1 MKGSGVRGGELIRQF
16 MSRQFLAFLITGGLA
31 AAVNFGSRILYN
43 QWLVFSS
50 AVILAYLTGMIT
62 AFLLARTFV
71 FTDGSQSVKLSATFF
86 VLVNAV
92 AVLQTWG
99 ISMLLAYYV
108 LGWLGITRF
117 VPEIAHAVGVAVPVF
132 TSYLGHK
139 RWSFK

>member
-1 MKGSGVRGGELIRQF
+1 MRGNAVIQQF

-31 AAVNFGSRILYN
+31 AAVNFGSRIIYN
-43 QWLVFSS
+43 QWVAFSS

-62 AFLLARTFV
+62 AFLLARAFV
-71 FTDGSQSVKLSATFF
+71 FTDGNQSIKRSATFF
-86 VLVNAV
+86 ILVNAV
-92 AVLQTWG
+92 AALQTWG

>member
-1 MKGSGVRGGELIRQF
+1 MINHF
-16 MSRQFLAFLITGGLA
+16 MSRQFVIFLVTGGLA
-31 AAVNFGSRILYN
+31 AAVNFGSRIVYN
-43 QWLVFSS
+43 QWVEFSS

-71 FTDGSQSVKLSATFF
+71 FTDGSQSVKRSATFF

-108 LGWLGITRF
+108 LGWLGITRDRKS
-117 VPEIAHAVGVAVPVF
+117 
-132 TSYLGHK
+132 TRLNSSLT
-139 RWSFK
+139 